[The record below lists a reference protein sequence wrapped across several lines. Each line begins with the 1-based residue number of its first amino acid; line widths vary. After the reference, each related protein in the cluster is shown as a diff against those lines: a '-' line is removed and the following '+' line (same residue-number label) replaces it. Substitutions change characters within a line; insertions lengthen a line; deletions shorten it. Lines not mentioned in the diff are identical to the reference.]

1 MTEPPCQRLSGRTAI
16 VTGAG
21 RGIGQSI
28 SRRLAGEGAE
38 VLVIGRNTEPLAVTV
53 RSIERDG
60 GSAWAR
66 AGDISAPGDVAR
78 IVGEANSRWGHIDI
92 LVNNAA
98 VFDEPPFLEADVETF
113 RRTFDINVTG
123 TFLMSQ
129 AVAKGMVENR
139 SGSIIHISSIDALG
153 ADGPVTAYT
162 ATKAAVVSMART
174 MAMELSPRGVRI
186 NCVAPGF
193 VNTDMVHKTSTP
205 NVLEHMLRNFTRVP
219 LRRLV
224 EPEEIAAAVAFL
236 ASDDASAIT
245 GSNLIVDGGLT
256 ANLFAMETLPEPM
269 IPLAGDRVPDPGPGQ
284 THVTG
289 KATGAESLSA

>member
-1 MTEPPCQRLSGRTAI
+1 LKGYFFMTEYLRGRLHGRTAI

-21 RGIGQSI
+21 QGIGQSI
-28 SRRLAGEGAE
+28 AIRLAAEGAE
-38 VLVIGRNTEPLAVTV
+38 VLVVGRSLERLTETVSRIHSAKGKASAVV
-53 RSIERDG
+53 
-60 GSAWAR
+60 A
-66 AGDISAPGDVAR
+66 DITKVDDVAR
-78 IVGEANSRWGHIDI
+78 VVDEAIARGGIDI

-98 VFDEPPFLEADVETF
+98 VFDEPPFLEVDVETF
-113 RRTFDINVTG
+113 RRTFDVNVIG

-129 AVAKGMVENR
+129 AVAKSMVADR
-139 SGSIIHISSIDALG
+139 KGSIIHISSIDALG

-174 MAMELSPRGVRI
+174 MAMELSPHGVRI

-205 NVLEHMLRNFTRVP
+205 EVLNHMLHNFTRVP

-224 EPEEIAAAVAFL
+224 EPDEIAAAVAFL
-236 ASDDASAIT
+236 ASDDASAMT
-245 GSNLIVDGGLT
+245 GTNLIVDGGLT

-269 IPLAGDRVPDPGPGQ
+269 IPLGV
-284 THVTG
+284 
-289 KATGAESLSA
+289 